1 MTDTPAPIVVNPS
14 AIPVIAN
21 TVVRDI
27 AIVAAALPILVKLVG
42 ARDLNGILHWLQS
55 SDGAT
60 VLAIVVPLA
69 LTAWRS
75 RRSLRIKAETVAIAE
90 KVSDRIAIVT
100 RPSPPPS
107 VEP

>member
-1 MTDTPAPIVVNPS
+1 MTEQTPIVVNP
-14 AIPVIAN
+14 AAAPVIAN

-27 AIVAAALPILVKLVG
+27 AIVAAAFPIVVKLIG

-60 VLAIVVPLA
+60 VLAIVVPLV

-75 RRSLRIKAETVAIAE
+75 RRSLRSLAD
-90 KVSDRIAIVT
+90 KVTMGRNVDDSIAIVT
-100 RPSPPPS
+100 ESSPPPS
-107 VEP
+107 VQP